1 MKMLTLL
8 FRKTSLLVST
18 FLLLVAAVIPG
29 QAASQPDPKMWQ
41 NVDQSSLDPAADRL
55 IVPAIYRTV
64 RVDNAALAQAL
75 AAAPMEF
82 TAAASNNPG
91 IIYLPMPDGTLARFR
106 FEESPIME
114 PGLAAKLPTFKTY
127 RAQGID
133 DPTAS
138 ARFDWVST
146 GFHGMILGASG
157 TVLIDPYARGN
168 TTDYITYWKRDAA
181 NTAEAFRCNFKDPGS
196 PEPARTDVAPAVTS
210 GTTLRTYRLALAC
223 TVEYA
228 TAVGGNTRAGAAAAE
243 VTAMGRVNG
252 VYERDLAIHMNIIAN
267 NLLITY
273 AADNTSCGG
282 PCTTTNDP
290 YTNDDGEVMLGENQT
305 NINAVIGSANY
316 DIGHVFS
323 TGGGGIA
330 QLAVPCGG
338 SKAMGVTGL
347 PNPVGDGFWIDFVA
361 HEMGHQWGANH
372 TFNGTVSNC
381 GGGNRS
387 ATSAYEPGSGI
398 TIMAYAGI
406 CGNQNLAAH
415 SIDTFHVKS
424 LESIVAY
431 SQTGQGNGCAVP
443 TATGNTAPTVTG
455 PGNFTIPKG
464 TPFTLT
470 ASATDPNGDSLT
482 YDWEEY
488 DLGPGT
494 NAVPNTDADGLA
506 KPILRPYAP
515 TIGGTRIFP
524 SMQFILNNGNIPPNT
539 TGGFLTGELLP
550 SISRVMT
557 FQVVARDNRASGGGI
572 NTATSAVTIVGTS
585 GPFAITSPN
594 SPVSIQRLTNFNVT
608 WDVLGSSAQAAN
620 VKISL
625 STDGGTTFPT
635 VLAANT
641 PNDGSETVLIPDMLT
656 TTARIKIEAIGNIF
670 FDITDT
676 NFSITTTAPT
686 PTPTPVGT
694 PTPTPT
700 PSCTPHWAAGPAFP
714 AVGAVRAPGNFFPAN
729 GRFYSIGGRNAD
741 TAGADFTHPFEFNP
755 ANNTWTTKPST
766 IPDGLVNNMACGVL
780 SAGGV
785 DQIYCVGGS
794 QSQVVGTTGR
804 VFSYNPATDT
814 FTTLAAGDA
823 WPGSQTNTFLPGGF
837 AVAGNK
843 LYIIG
848 SFNANAT
855 PPVMTNQTWQFDP
868 TAAVGSKWLARTP
881 YPQMRGYVPAATI
894 GGFIYTGGG
903 SALDPT
909 GALIDS
915 AESYKYDP
923 VSGAWTA
930 ITNIPRPT
938 GETRAVVMNGQM
950 WVLGGGRAAPNP
962 SSEVDIYNPGTNT
975 WSLGVPFATPRRNF
989 SADSDGTTHIYLAG
1003 GYDDSGTTLLNTMEI
1018 FGPCSTET
1026 PTPSPTSTP
1035 GITPSPTPPITTP
1048 TPPPATPTPTPPAAT
1063 PTPSATVAPT
1073 PTPPATPTPSP
1084 SATPAAQALNLSTR
1098 MRVQTGDNVGIGG
1111 FIITGTGPKHVI
1123 LRAIGPSLTA
1133 SNVPDALADPVL
1145 ELHGPSPFVTVIND
1159 NWKDDP
1165 AQEALII
1172 ASGIAPTNDLE
1183 SAIDATLLP
1192 GIYTGIIKGKGDTLG
1207 VGLIEVYDL
1216 SQGAPAKMANISTR
1230 AFVSTGSNIVIGGF
1244 LLGGG
1249 SLNDHVIVRGIGP
1262 SLEGVANVLADPIL
1276 ELRDG
1281 NGTLLISNNNW
1292 HDNPLQASEMMAA
1305 GLAPTNDLESG
1316 ISTTLPPGTYTAL
1329 LAGQN
1334 DGVGVGLV
1342 EVYDL
1347 GAP

>member
-1 MKMLTLL
+1 MLTLL
-8 FRKTSLLVST
+8 FRKTSLFVST
-18 FLLLVAAVIPG
+18 FLLLVATVIPG
-29 QAASQPDPKMWQ
+29 QAASQPDPRMWQ
-41 NVDQSSLDPAADRL
+41 SVEQSSLDPAADRL

-91 IIYLPMPDGTLARFR
+91 IIYLPMPDGTVARFR
-106 FEESPIME
+106 FEQSPIME
-114 PGLAAKLPTFKTY
+114 PGLAAKFPSFKTY

-138 ARFDWVST
+138 ARFDQLPT
-146 GFHGMILGASG
+146 GFHAIILSPSG
-157 TVLIDPYARGN
+157 TVLIDPYAKGD
-168 TTDYITYWKRDAA
+168 TTNYITYWKRDAA
-181 NTAEAFRCNFKDPGS
+181 NLAGNFMCNFKDSESTQEASGGL
-196 PEPARTDVAPAVTS
+196 APAVTS
-210 GTTLRTYRLALAC
+210 GTQLRTYRLALAC

-228 TAVGGNTRAGAAAAE
+228 TAVGSNTVAGAMAAE
-243 VTAMGRVNG
+243 VLIMNRVNG
-252 VYERDLAIHMNIIAN
+252 VYERDLAIHMNIIGN
-267 NLLITY
+267 NNLITY

-282 PCTTTNDP
+282 PCTTANDP
-290 YTNDDGEVMLGENQT
+290 YTNDDGEVMLGQNQA

-330 QLAVPCGG
+330 QLAVPCGS

-347 PNPVGDGFWIDFVA
+347 PSPIGDPFAIDYVC

-372 TFNGTVSNC
+372 TFNSTTGSCN
-381 GGGNRS
+381 GNRS
-387 ATSAYEPGSGI
+387 GGSAYEPGSGI
-398 TIMAYAGI
+398 TIMAYSGI
-406 CGNQNLAAH
+406 CGNQNLGNF
-415 SIDTFHVKS
+415 SIDNFHVKS
-424 LESIVAY
+424 LEAIVAY

-443 TATGNTAPTVTG
+443 TATGNTPPTVTG

-470 ASATDPNGDSLT
+470 AGATDPNGDSLT
-482 YDWEEY
+482 YSWEEY
-488 DLGPGT
+488 DLGAAT
-494 NAVPNTDADGLA
+494 TAVPNTDADGQVR
-506 KPILRPYAP
+506 PIFRPFAP
-515 TIGGTRIFP
+515 TSAGARTFP
-524 SMQFILNNGNIPPNT
+524 ALQHILNSANIPPT
-539 TGGFLTGELLP
+539 FSGGFLTGELLP
-550 SISRVMT
+550 AISRAMV
-557 FQVVARDNRASGGGI
+557 FQVVARDNRAAGGGI
-572 NTATSAVTIVGTS
+572 NTATSTVTIVGAN

-608 WDVLGSSAQAAN
+608 WNVLGSSAQAAN

-635 VLAANT
+635 VLAAST

-656 TTARIKIEAIGNIF
+656 TTARIKIEAVGNIF

-676 NFSITTTAPT
+676 NFSITTTPPT
-686 PTPTPVGT
+686 PTPTPIGT

-700 PSCTPHWAAGPAFP
+700 PGCTPHWSAGPVFP

-741 TAGADFTHPFEFNP
+741 APAADFTHPFEYNP
-755 ANNTWTTKPST
+755 VTNAWIIKAST

-780 SAGGV
+780 TVGGTP
-785 DQIYCVGGS
+785 QIYCVGGS

-804 VFSYNPATDT
+804 VFSYNPATDV
-814 FTTLAAGDA
+814 FTVLTGDE

-848 SFNANAT
+848 SFNANAV

-868 TAAVGSKWLARTP
+868 TAGVGSKWLARTP

-903 SALDPT
+903 SALDAG
-909 GALIDS
+909 GALVDS

-923 VSGAWTA
+923 GSGAWTA
-930 ITNIPRPT
+930 IANIPRAT

-950 WVLGGGRAAPNP
+950 WVLGGGRTLPNP
-962 SSEVDIYNPGTNT
+962 SNEVDIYDPGTNT
-975 WSLGVPFATPRRNF
+975 WSLGAPFAAGRRNF
-989 SADSDGTTHIYLAG
+989 PADSDGSTHVYLAG
-1003 GYDDSGTTLLNTMEI
+1003 GYDSSGTVLLNTMEI
-1018 FGPCSTET
+1018 LGPCSSET
-1026 PTPSPTSTP
+1026 PTPSPTATP
-1035 GITPSPTPPITTP
+1035 GITPSPTPPTTP
-1048 TPPPATPTPTPPAAT
+1048 TPPATPSPTPPVPT

-1073 PTPPATPTPSP
+1073 PTPPASPTPSP

-1098 MRVQTGDNVGIGG
+1098 MRVQTGANVGIGG
-1111 FIITGTGPKHVI
+1111 FIITGTGSKHVI
-1123 LRAIGPSLTA
+1123 LRAIGPSLTG
-1133 SNVPDALADPVL
+1133 SGVPDALADPVL

-1159 NWKDDP
+1159 NWRDDP

-1172 ASGIAPTNDLE
+1172 ASGIQPTNDFE

-1192 GIYTGIIKGKGDTLG
+1192 GTYTGIIKGNGDTLG

-1216 SQGAPAKMANISTR
+1216 SQNAPAKMANISTR

-1262 SLEGVANVLADPIL
+1262 SLAAQGVPNVLANPVL

-1292 HDNPLQASEMMAA
+1292 HDNPLQASELMAA
-1305 GLAPTNDLESG
+1305 GLAPTDDLESG
-1316 ISTTLPPGTYTAL
+1316 ISTRLPPGTYTAL
-1329 LAGQN
+1329 LAGEN

-1347 GAP
+1347 GTQ